1 MIASAIHINDQI
13 ADRLASDG
21 WYVGESIFDAALGAR
36 LRDRAHELAR
46 RGALQPARVGRS
58 TAAQGQADLRRDD
71 TLWLADAPEDAAER
85 DALVAVHVLR
95 TTLNTSLY
103 IGARSAELH
112 FARYAPGAFY
122 RTHRD
127 RFRDDD
133 ARMITLVFYLN
144 DDWSAGSGGELVLYE
159 RDDSGAVL
167 ARVPPRAGTMV
178 CFRSELF
185 PHEVLPAAQER
196 FSLTGW
202 LRRDERMTL

>member
-13 ADRLASDG
+13 ADRLANDG
-21 WYVGESIFDAALGAR
+21 WYVGESIFGVALGAR
-36 LRDRAHELAR
+36 LRDRAYALATA
-46 RGALQPARVGRS
+46 GKLEPARIGRN
-58 TAAQGQADLRRDD
+58 TTAQGQTDIRCDD
-71 TLWLADAPEDAAER
+71 TLWLADDPEDAAER
-85 DALVAVHVLR
+85 DALVAVHALR

-103 IGARSAELH
+103 VGARSAELH

-133 ARMITLVFYLN
+133 ARVITLVFYLN

-185 PHEVLPAAQER
+185 PHEVLPAAQQR

-202 LRRDERMTL
+202 LRRDERMTV